1 MELHKSYIL
10 CLGKSNLAI
19 SQSLLWSDPT
29 KVANLIMEATYR
41 PHATNIA
48 IEVPAIYMILQNIN
62 LLPYYITNLI
72 ENQLEYLKLNCYY
85 KIKSIHHG
93 NEQNIR
99 YVQYGYA
106 Q

>member
-1 MELHKSYIL
+1 
-10 CLGKSNLAI
+10 
-19 SQSLLWSDPT
+19 
-29 KVANLIMEATYR
+29 MEATYR

-48 IEVPAIYMILQNIN
+48 VGVPAIYMILQNIN
-62 LLPYYITNLI
+62 LLAYYITHLI